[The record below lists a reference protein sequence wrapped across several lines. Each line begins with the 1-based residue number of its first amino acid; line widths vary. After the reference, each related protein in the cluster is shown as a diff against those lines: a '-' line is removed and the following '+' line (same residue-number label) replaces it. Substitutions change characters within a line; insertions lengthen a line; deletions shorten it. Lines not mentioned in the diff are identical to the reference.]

1 MFLFLENTVPVE
13 AQLGWALWVF
23 SINDLLGHTQ
33 LIPPNFSLS
42 SAMANT
48 VFFQNYQWGFHAVPC
63 FQKFRNS
70 RKLFQ
75 SKVTSFNDSLA
86 GDDDHSLWGC
96 TLSSVFHLEKQGCAG
111 NPCEENQ
118 TPKVIL
124 VGWKDLNELF
134 TSHVIYPSVL
144 PDLHG
149 NVYGVL
155 LTPGQSIKMFR
166 GGEHL
171 SFSSTSLCLLIDNCH
186 EKYFCEQL
194 LALGNRLN

>member
-1 MFLFLENTVPVE
+1 MTCWGIHSSFLPISLYHQQWQILSFFKITSEVSMQFLVSRSLEIQGNSFRAKSQVLMTVWQVMM
-13 AQLGWALWVF
+13 
-23 SINDLLGHTQ
+23 I
-33 LIPPNFSLS
+33 I
-42 SAMANT
+42 
-48 VFFQNYQWGFHAVPC
+48 
-63 FQKFRNS
+63 
-70 RKLFQ
+70 
-75 SKVTSFNDSLA
+75 
-86 GDDDHSLWGC
+86 HSGC